1 MKEIHGKNV
10 PEPKNIAPVKIG
22 IKQENVQS
30 PKKDEIKKVKE
41 EVV

>member
-1 MKEIHGKNV
+1 LKEIHGENV

-22 IKQENVQS
+22 YKQESVQS
-30 PKKDEIKKVKE
+30 PKKAEIEKVKE

>member
-1 MKEIHGKNV
+1 MKEIHGENV

-22 IKQENVQS
+22 IKQENVLS